1 MYANL
6 TGRVYPWNVKDML
19 VKQMVNPVRWTDT
32 VRNMIGDGIDTFVE
46 IGPGRTHSSLVK
58 RIDRSVK
65 TLNVS
70 DTESFDRVLSSLG
83 GV

>member
-1 MYANL
+1 
-6 TGRVYPWNVKDML
+6 ML

-46 IGPGRTHSSLVK
+46 IGPGRILSSLVK

>member
-1 MYANL
+1 
-6 TGRVYPWNVKDML
+6 
-19 VKQMVNPVRWTDT
+19 MVNPVRWTDT

-46 IGPGRTHSSLVK
+46 IGPGRILSSLVK